1 MTELQIKLQNIWNA
15 VSIGVFTDD
24 NETFVP
30 DYKNILTGDV
40 RKDGCDT
47 KERNKFSYIK
57 SDNKDIERLVDA
69 AYKIDIDFNVHSFIN
84 LLCDNDKEK
93 LLRQLGHN
101 IGFDKA
107 YSILE
112 DQEKYIEEGE
122 YE

>member
-40 RKDGCDT
+40 RKDGYDI